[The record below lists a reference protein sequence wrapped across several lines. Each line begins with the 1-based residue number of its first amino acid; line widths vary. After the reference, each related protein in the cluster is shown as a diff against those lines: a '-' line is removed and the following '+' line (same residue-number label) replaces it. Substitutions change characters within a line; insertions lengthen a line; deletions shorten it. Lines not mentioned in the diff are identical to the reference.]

1 MARYSDS
8 ASPDEAVLIET
19 DDFALVYDRRNRAFH
34 KKLWDSST
42 KSWTTKVAPYSVI
55 VCKDGSTVWAED
67 SDGKTIASGE
77 SGVDDASVI
86 QSALNLG
93 GTIYITKGEFIL
105 NEPVKPNNY
114 TRVIL
119 ASGAIIKAIEDY
131 ETVSG
136 VEYMIDLWNRQYII
150 IYGGIFDGNGQSLV
164 LLRLGATNKYIIVR
178 DAEFRNAPSQFTLAL
193 YNHNVDPGEFITIEN
208 CYFHDCGELMI
219 GNPYKNIIVANCYFE
234 SITPRLAGRGISINP
249 YKTGKWDEDI
259 TVRDCRV
266 IGQGIFTGGEVNGLY
281 LINNVVLNPSGD
293 GLTVQFSKNVMWI
306 GNRIENAGDLG
317 FADHENENSIIIG
330 NKVYNAVNA
339 CIKIYNAAN
348 SIVYGN
354 ILDKNQNSDVDV
366 LTISVGD
373 SGQSK
378 AIIIGN
384 VIKNSA
390 RYGIGDHNTIATE
403 NIIAYNRFENN
414 SAGALGGGNI
424 ANDKIFSNI
433 GYITENSG
441 TATFSGD
448 GATTQFSIAHGLV
461 STPTKVSVTPMTAD
475 AASDFYVTVDDTN
488 IYINYKSAPPSGTDN
503 LKFSWYAEV

>member
-1 MARYSDS
+1 MFSQPQGWFRLREPS
-8 ASPDEAVLIET
+8 
-19 DDFALVYDRRNRAFH
+19 RAF
-34 KKLWDSST
+34 S
-42 KSWTTKVAPYSVI
+42 AI

-67 SDGKTIASGE
+67 ASGKTIASGE
-77 SGVDDASVI
+77 AGVDDASVI

-105 NEPVKPNNY
+105 NKTIKPNSY

-119 ASGAIIKAIEDY
+119 ASGAVIKAIKDY
-131 ETVSG
+131 QTVSG
-136 VEYMIDLWNRQYII
+136 TKYLIDLWNKQYII
-150 IYGGIFDGNGQSLV
+150 IYGGILDGNGQSLI
-164 LLRLGATNKYIIVR
+164 LLRLGATNKYITVR
-178 DAEFRNAPSQFTLAL
+178 DVEFRNAPSEFPLAFS
-193 YNHNVDPGEFITIEN
+193 NHNTNPGEFITIEN

-234 SITPRLAGRGISINP
+234 SITGRLGSRGIDINP
-249 YKTGKWDEDI
+249 YKTGKWNEDI

-266 IGQGIFTGGEVNGLY
+266 IGCCILGEGEVDGLY
-281 LINNVVLNPSGD
+281 LINNVVLNSPGD

-354 ILDKNQNSDVDV
+354 ILDKNQNSNSDV
-366 LTISVGD
+366 LAISAGD

-433 GYITENSG
+433 GYTTENSG

-448 GATTQFSIAHGLV
+448 GTTTQFSIAHGLV
-461 STPTKVSVTPMTAD
+461 STPTKVQVTPMTAD
-475 AASDFYVTVDDTN
+475 AASDFYVTADDTN